1 MRAAI
6 TMKQDETL
14 NLFRKCDALLEGH
27 FLLSS
32 GLHSSQYI
40 QCAKVLQ
47 YPECG
52 TKLGKAI
59 AELFQHI
66 QCDVVVSPAIG
77 GILIAQEVARALGVR
92 AIFCERKDGKMIL
105 RRGFRIEKGER
116 VLIVEDIIT
125 TGCSTMEVIAA
136 VESFKGCIVGI
147 GAIIDR
153 SEKAISFP
161 TEFKSLAKL
170 NLENYNSDNCSIC
183 EKGEIPLVKPGS
195 RKRI

>member
-1 MRAAI
+1 
-6 TMKQDETL
+6 MKQSEVL
-14 NLFRKCDALLEGH
+14 GLFRKRNALLEGH

-32 GLHSSQYI
+32 GLHSNQYI

-47 YPECG
+47 YPEYG

-77 GILIAQEVARALGVR
+77 GILIAQEVARALGIR

-105 RRGFRIEKGER
+105 RRGFEIKKGER
-116 VLIVEDIIT
+116 ALIIEDIIT
-125 TGCSTMEVIAA
+125 TGRSTTEVIATI
-136 VESFKGCIVGI
+136 ESFKGCIVGI

-161 TEFKSLAKL
+161 VEFKSLAKL
-170 NLENYNSDNCSIC
+170 SFKNYGSDNCPIC
-183 EKGEIPLVKPGS
+183 KQGKIPLVKPGS
-195 RKRI
+195 REKTEV

>member
-1 MRAAI
+1 
-6 TMKQDETL
+6 MKQIEVLDI
-14 NLFRKCDALLEGH
+14 FRKCDALLEGH

-47 YPECG
+47 YPEHG
-52 TKLGKAI
+52 IKLGKAI

-66 QCDVVVSPAIG
+66 QCDVVISPAIG
-77 GILIAQEVARALGVR
+77 GILIAQEVARALGIR

-105 RRGFRIEKGER
+105 RRGFKIEKGEQT
-116 VLIVEDIIT
+116 LIIEDIIT

-136 VESFKGCIVGI
+136 VEGHIGHIVGI

-161 TEFKSLAKL
+161 VEFKSLAKL
-170 NLENYNSDNCSIC
+170 SFKNYSSNNCLIC
-183 EKGEIPLVKPGS
+183 KQGKIPLVKPGS
-195 RKRI
+195 RKII

>member
-1 MRAAI
+1 
-6 TMKQDETL
+6 MKQSEVLD
-14 NLFRKCDALLEGH
+14 LFRKCDALLEGH

-47 YPECG
+47 YPEYG

-59 AELFQHI
+59 AELFQHV

-77 GILIAQEVARALGVR
+77 GILIAQEVARALGIR
-92 AIFCERKDGKMIL
+92 AVFCERKDGKMIL
-105 RRGFRIEKGER
+105 RRGFEIEKGEQA
-116 VLIVEDIIT
+116 LIIEDIIT
-125 TGCSTMEVIAA
+125 TGRSTMEVIAV

-153 SEKAISFP
+153 SEKAINFP
-161 TEFKSLAKL
+161 VEFKSLAKL
-170 NLENYNSDNCSIC
+170 SFKNYNPNNCLIC
-183 EKGEIPLVKPGS
+183 KQGKIPLVKPGS
-195 RKRI
+195 RKV

>member
-1 MRAAI
+1 MN
-6 TMKQDETL
+6 QNETL
-14 NLFRKCDALLEGH
+14 ALFRECDALLEGH

-47 YPECG
+47 YPEHG

-59 AELFQHI
+59 AKLFQHT

-77 GILIAQEVARALGVR
+77 GILIAQEVARALGIR

-105 RRGFRIEKGER
+105 RRGFRIKKGER
-116 VLIVEDIIT
+116 VLIIEDIIT
-125 TGCSTMEVIAA
+125 TGRSTTEVVAA
-136 VESFKGCIVGI
+136 IESLKGCIVGI

-153 SEKAISFP
+153 SEKKINFP
-161 TEFKSLAKL
+161 AEFKSLAKL
-170 NLENYNSDNCSIC
+170 VFKNYNPNNCLIC
-183 EKGEIPLVKPGS
+183 KQGEIPLVKPGS
-195 RKRI
+195 RKKI

>member
-1 MRAAI
+1 
-6 TMKQDETL
+6 MKQYGVLDI
-14 NLFRKCDALLEGH
+14 FRKCNALLEGH

-47 YPECG
+47 HPEYG

-77 GILIAQEVARALGVR
+77 GILIAQEVARALGIR

-105 RRGFRIEKGER
+105 QRGFGIKKKER
-116 VLIVEDIIT
+116 ALIIEDIIT
-125 TGCSTMEVIAA
+125 TGRSTMEVIAT
-136 VESFKGCIVGI
+136 VENFKGCIVGI

-153 SEKAISFP
+153 SEKAINFP
-161 TEFKSLAKL
+161 VEFKSLTKL
-170 NLENYNSDNCSIC
+170 VFKNYNSDNCLIC
-183 EKGEIPLVKPGS
+183 KQGKITLIKPGS
-195 RKRI
+195 RKV

>member
-1 MRAAI
+1 MN
-6 TMKQDETL
+6 QNETL
-14 NLFRKCDALLEGH
+14 ALFRKCDALLEGH

-47 YPECG
+47 YPEHG

-59 AELFQHI
+59 AKLFQHT

-77 GILIAQEVARALGVR
+77 GILIAQEVARALGIR

-105 RRGFRIEKGER
+105 RRGFEIKKGER
-116 VLIVEDIIT
+116 VLIIEDIIT
-125 TGCSTMEVIAA
+125 TGRSTMEVIAV
-136 VESFKGCIVGI
+136 VESFKACIVGI

-153 SEKAISFP
+153 SEKAIGFP
-161 TEFKSLAKL
+161 VEFKSLAKL
-170 NLENYNSDNCSIC
+170 SFENFNSDNCLIC
-183 EKGEIPLVKPGS
+183 KRGKIPLVKPGS
-195 RKRI
+195 REKIEV

>member
-1 MRAAI
+1 
-6 TMKQDETL
+6 MKQAETL
-14 NLFRKCDALLEGH
+14 NLFKKYNALLEGH

-59 AELFQHI
+59 AELFQHVR
-66 QCDVVVSPAIG
+66 CDVVVSPAIG

-92 AIFCERKDGKMIL
+92 AVFCERKDGKMIL
-105 RRGFRIEKGER
+105 RRGFGIEKGER
-116 VLIVEDIIT
+116 TLIIEDIIT
-125 TGCSTMEVIAA
+125 TGRSTMEVISAM
-136 VESFKGCIVGI
+136 ESRGCIIGI

-153 SEKAISFP
+153 SEKAINFP
-161 TEFKSLAKL
+161 VEFKSLAKL
-170 NLENYNSDNCSIC
+170 SFKNYNPNNCLIC
-183 EKGEIPLVKPGS
+183 KQGEIPLVKPGS
-195 RKRI
+195 RKV

>member
-1 MRAAI
+1 M
-6 TMKQDETL
+6 TKQYEVLD
-14 NLFRKCDALLEGH
+14 LFRKRNALLEGH

-47 YPECG
+47 HPECG

-59 AELFQHI
+59 AELFRHI

-77 GILIAQEVARALGVR
+77 GILIAQEVARALGIR
-92 AIFCERKDGKMIL
+92 AIFCERKEGKMIL
-105 RRGFRIEKGER
+105 RRGFGIKKGER
-116 VLIVEDIIT
+116 ALIIEDIIT
-125 TGCSTMEVIAA
+125 TGCSTMEVVAA

-153 SEKAISFP
+153 SEKKINFP

-170 NLENYNSDNCSIC
+170 VFKNYNSDNCLIC
-183 EKGEIPLVKPGS
+183 KQGKIPLVKPGS
-195 RKRI
+195 REKIEV

>member
-1 MRAAI
+1 
-6 TMKQDETL
+6 MKQYEVLD
-14 NLFRKCDALLEGH
+14 LFRKCNALLEGH

-40 QCAKVLQ
+40 QCAKVIQ
-47 YPECG
+47 YPEYG

-77 GILIAQEVARALGVR
+77 GILIAQEVARALGIR

-105 RRGFRIEKGER
+105 RRGFEIKKGEQA
-116 VLIVEDIIT
+116 LIIEDIIT
-125 TGCSTMEVIAA
+125 TGRSTMEVIAA
-136 VESFKGCIVGI
+136 IESFKACIVGI

-153 SEKAISFP
+153 SEKTVSFP
-161 TEFKSLAKL
+161 VEFKSLAKL
-170 NLENYNSDNCSIC
+170 VFKNYNSDNCLIC
-183 EKGEIPLVKPGS
+183 KRGKIPLVKPGS
-195 RKRI
+195 RIKDNS

>member
-1 MRAAI
+1 
-6 TMKQDETL
+6 MKQSEVL
-14 NLFRKCDALLEGH
+14 GLFRKCDALLEGH

-47 YPECG
+47 YPEHG

-77 GILIAQEVARALGVR
+77 GILIAQEVARALGIR

-105 RRGFRIEKGER
+105 RRGFEIKKGEQA
-116 VLIVEDIIT
+116 LIIEDIIT
-125 TGCSTMEVIAA
+125 TGRSTMEVIAA
-136 VESFKGCIVGI
+136 IESFKACIVGI

-153 SEKAISFP
+153 SEKTVSFP
-161 TEFKSLAKL
+161 VEFKSLAKL
-170 NLENYNSDNCSIC
+170 VFKNYNSDNCLIC
-183 EKGEIPLVKPGS
+183 KHGKIPLVKPGS
-195 RKRI
+195 RIKDNS

>member
-1 MRAAI
+1 
-6 TMKQDETL
+6 MKQAETL
-14 NLFRKCDALLEGH
+14 NLFKKYDALLEGH

-59 AELFQHI
+59 AGLFQYI

-92 AIFCERKDGKMIL
+92 AVFCERKDVEMIL
-105 RRGFRIEKGER
+105 RRGFEIKKGEQ
-116 VLIVEDIIT
+116 VLIIEDIIT
-125 TGCSTMEVIAA
+125 TGCSTMEVIAT
-136 VESFKGCIVGI
+136 VESFKGRIVGI

-153 SEKAISFP
+153 SEKKISFP
-161 TEFKSLAKL
+161 VEFKSLAKL
-170 NLENYNSDNCSIC
+170 VFKNYNPDNCSIC
-183 EKGEIPLVKPGS
+183 KQGKIPLVKPGS
-195 RKRI
+195 RIKD

>member
-1 MRAAI
+1 MN
-6 TMKQDETL
+6 QNETL
-14 NLFRKCDALLEGH
+14 ALFRKCDALLEGH

-47 YPECG
+47 YPEHG

-59 AELFQHI
+59 AKLFQHT

-77 GILIAQEVARALGVR
+77 GILIAQEVARALGIR
-92 AIFCERKDGKMIL
+92 AVFCERKDGKMIL

-116 VLIVEDIIT
+116 VLIIEDIIT
-125 TGCSTMEVIAA
+125 TGRSTTEVVAA
-136 VESFKGCIVGI
+136 IESLKGCIVGI

-153 SEKAISFP
+153 SEKKINFP
-161 TEFKSLAKL
+161 AEFKSLAKL
-170 NLENYNSDNCSIC
+170 AFKNYNPDNCLIC
-183 EKGEIPLVKPGS
+183 KQGEIPLVKPGS
-195 RKRI
+195 RKKI

>member
-1 MRAAI
+1 
-6 TMKQDETL
+6 MKQYEVLD
-14 NLFRKCDALLEGH
+14 LFRRRNALLEGH

-66 QCDVVVSPAIG
+66 QCDVIVSPAIG

-105 RRGFRIEKGER
+105 RRGFEIKKGEK
-116 VLIVEDIIT
+116 LIIIEDIIT
-125 TGCSTMEVIAA
+125 TGRSTMEVIATI
-136 VESFKGCIVGI
+136 ESLKGCIVGI

-153 SEKAISFP
+153 SEKAINFP
-161 TEFKSLAKL
+161 VELKSLVKL
-170 NLENYNSDNCSIC
+170 NLENYNSDNCLIC
-183 EKGEIPLVKPGS
+183 KQGKISLVKPGS
-195 RKRI
+195 REKIEV